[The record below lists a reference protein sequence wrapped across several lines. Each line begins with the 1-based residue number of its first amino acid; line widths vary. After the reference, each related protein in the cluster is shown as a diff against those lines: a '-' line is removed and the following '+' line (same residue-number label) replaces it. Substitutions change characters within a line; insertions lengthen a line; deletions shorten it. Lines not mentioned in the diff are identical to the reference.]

1 MRKLVFTLFI
11 LTALSACD
19 QRANNVEAVK
29 STTEV
34 STPENDHEI
43 VNKYWKLKSLDGK
56 AIQMAENQEREQYF
70 ILKSDST
77 VTGFAGCN
85 QFHGQFELR
94 DGDRIRFNENLATT
108 MKACPDVD
116 INESDFLNVFKV
128 ADNYSIDGDTLYLN
142 VGKRAPLAI
151 FEAVYF

>member
-11 LTALSACD
+11 LTALSACA
-19 QRANNVEAVK
+19 QRANNVEAAK

-34 STPENDHEI
+34 FTPENDHEI
-43 VNKYWKLKSLDGK
+43 VNKYWKLKSLEGK

-85 QFHGQFELR
+85 QFNGQFELR

-116 INESDFLNVFKV
+116 INESDFMNVFKV
-128 ADNYSIDGDTLYLN
+128 ADNYSIDGDTLRLN